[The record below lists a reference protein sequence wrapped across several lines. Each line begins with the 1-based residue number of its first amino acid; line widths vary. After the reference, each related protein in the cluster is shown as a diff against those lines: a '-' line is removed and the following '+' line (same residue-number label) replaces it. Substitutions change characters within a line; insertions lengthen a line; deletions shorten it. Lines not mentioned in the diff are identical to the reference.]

1 MSNKS
6 PGMHRTSRLSVTRSA
21 SMSAKKGEK
30 RQSIQDM
37 DHSSLSLQKTGA
49 SSDQPLRKQKLLA
62 SHSSSTEQRCT
73 PHTGEGR
80 PARPWTQS
88 AAVLPSPDR
97 THHSK
102 ARFKRVPSLPSQAH
116 IQLFLWWC
124 HPLQHYQPSLLCYE
138 TSNLSTPTC
147 INVDRLQCPFQG
159 MLGAFGVSE
168 GHVETFKKPTKNQPP
183 QTQSSTLWKQ

>member
-37 DHSSLSLQKTGA
+37 AHSSLSLQKTGA

-102 ARFKRVPSLPSQAH
+102 AHFKESQASLARPTSSCSFDGATLCSITSLPCCAMR
-116 IQLFLWWC
+116 L
-124 HPLQHYQPSLLCYE
+124 PTSLLQLALMWTDY
-138 TSNLSTPTC
+138 SA
-147 INVDRLQCPFQG
+147 PFK
-159 MLGAFGVSE
+159 VC
-168 GHVETFKKPTKNQPP
+168 
-183 QTQSSTLWKQ
+183 